1 MPAGCSI
8 GYGQTHTLKE
18 MTRVGTISAGYADG
32 LPLSLSNQGNVII
45 RNRLCPIIGRIS
57 MDYTNVSLKEVPDAQ
72 IGDDV
77 TCLGST
83 ESNCIT
89 IESWAE
95 LKNTHP
101 YEIICSFG
109 NRVERRYV

>member
-1 MPAGCSI
+1 
-8 GYGQTHTLKE
+8 LK
-18 MTRVGTISAGYADG
+18 D
-32 LPLSLSNQGNVII
+32 
-45 RNRLCPIIGRIS
+45 
-57 MDYTNVSLKEVPDAQ
+57 VPEAQ

-83 ESNCIT
+83 ESHCIT
-89 IESWAE
+89 IESWAD

-109 NRVERRYV
+109 NRVERRYI